1 MKSRSLVLFSV
12 LAILAS
18 TLACSIS
25 TSPAPATATVAPSVL
40 ATVTPTSAPLTGTI
54 TGHLSYPSEFIP
66 PMKVVAFDVVNPS
79 NFYFV
84 TTEMNQSEY
93 TLQAPAGTY
102 YVVSYVL
109 ESGGTPGLAGGYS
122 KAVPC
127 GLQVGCDD
135 HSLIPVT
142 VAAGQ
147 TVTGIDPGDWYAPEG
162 TFPAMP

>member
-18 TLACSIS
+18 TLDCSIS
-25 TSPAPATATVAPSVL
+25 TSSAPATTTIAPSVA
-40 ATVTPTSAPLTGTI
+40 ATVTPTPAPLMGTI

-66 PMKVVAFDVVNPS
+66 PLKVVAFEVMNPS

-84 TTEMNQSEY
+84 TTEMNQGEY
-93 TLQAPAGTY
+93 TLQVPAGTY
-102 YVVSYVL
+102 YIISYVFA
-109 ESGGTPGLAGGYS
+109 SDGTGGLPGAYS
-122 KAVPC
+122 QFVPC
-127 GLQVGCDD
+127 GLQASCSD

-147 TVTGIDPGDWYAPEG
+147 MVTGIDPGDWYAPEG